1 MQNNPQTHLIFKH
14 SPIILNISII
24 CLFFLGCLTF
34 YTAQPLELNILK
46 ISTLLLGLFFIGFGI
61 FVFLLK
67 SKQTI
72 VFDNIKNTLT
82 LSHKNFFS
90 DLSHTINF
98 QDIKNMEVIHLE
110 YLKNYDIEITLK
122 NGTQFCLFL
131 NGFYGQTSKK
141 KMEERLHLIDKFIY
155 PKNANFIET
164 KNEIKIFS

>member
-1 MQNNPQTHLIFKH
+1 MKNYPQNYLIFNH

-24 CLFFLGCLTF
+24 CLFALGCLTF
-34 YTAQPLELNILK
+34 YTAHPLSFNIFK

-61 FVFLLK
+61 FIFLSK

-72 VFDNIKNTLT
+72 IFDNLKNTLT
-82 LSHKNFFS
+82 LTHKNFFS
-90 DLSHTINF
+90 DLSHSINF
-98 QDIKNMEVIHLE
+98 QDIKNIEVIHLE
-110 YLKNYDIEITLK
+110 GLKSYDIEITLR

-131 NGFYGQTSKK
+131 NGFYGKTSKK

-164 KNEIKIFS
+164 KNGIKIFS